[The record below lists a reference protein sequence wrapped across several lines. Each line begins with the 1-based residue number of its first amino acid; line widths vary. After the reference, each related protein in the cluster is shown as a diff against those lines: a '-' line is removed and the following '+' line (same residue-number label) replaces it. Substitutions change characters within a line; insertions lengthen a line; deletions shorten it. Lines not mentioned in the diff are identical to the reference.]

1 MNPLY
6 LASGSPRRREL
17 LTQIGVPFSVVS
29 APIDETPLPNESA
42 PAYVERLA
50 RAKAAAGLASLEHS
64 VQAIRG
70 HARSHRSDDGL
81 EGSAVPV
88 GAGVPANSHTAALE
102 NRAVVL
108 GADTAVV
115 LDGRILGKPENR
127 EDALAML
134 ADLSGREHQVLT
146 AVALSDG
153 QRVHSLCVTSKVR
166 FRAISA
172 EEAQRYW
179 ASGEPADKAGGYA
192 IQGLGAVFVTG
203 LSGSYSAV
211 VGLPLSETAEL
222 LGQFGIACWQSPA
235 HTPEVTNQ
243 R

>member
-1 MNPLY
+1 MKPLY

-17 LTQIGVPFSVVS
+17 LTQIGVPFTVVS
-29 APIDETPLPNESA
+29 APIDESPLPNESA

-50 RAKAAAGLASLEHS
+50 LAKAAAGLAS
-64 VQAIRG
+64 V
-70 HARSHRSDDGL
+70 
-81 EGSAVPV
+81 
-88 GAGVPANSHTAALE
+88 AGQ
-102 NRAVVL
+102 AVVL

-115 LDGRILGKPENR
+115 LDGRILGKPEDR

-153 QRVHSLCVTSKVR
+153 LHMQSLCVTSTVR
-166 FRAISA
+166 FRSISA
-172 EEAQRYW
+172 DEAQRYW

-211 VGLPLSETAEL
+211 VGLPLSETAGL
-222 LGQFGIACWQSPA
+222 LGTFGIACWQSPV
-235 HTPEVTNQ
+235 HTPEVTNPQ
-243 R
+243 